1 MGPKIFQKSPFWE
14 FLLFHLNSK
23 IPSISLTHPNVVR
36 FSKFLFRWKADENS
50 YLLQTWAPPV
60 HPLHPQ
66 LRNPCLCLIASLQD
80 IFITRMFKG
89 LILNELLLLYIR
101 KRPLE

>member
-23 IPSISLTHPNVVR
+23 IPSISLTHPNVVL

-66 LRNPCLCLIASLQD
+66 FRNPCLCLIAIKLFDNKLKSAP
-80 IFITRMFKG
+80 
-89 LILNELLLLYIR
+89 N
-101 KRPLE
+101 

>member
-50 YLLQTWAPPV
+50 YLFQTLASPV

-66 LRNPCLCLIASLQD
+66 FRNPCLCLIAIKLFDNKLKSTPNQKEA
-80 IFITRMFKG
+80 IKFQ
-89 LILNELLLLYIR
+89 NESTKL
-101 KRPLE
+101 